1 MIEEESPLDPLP
13 ICLGC
18 WRQRFGFDED
28 PPPPPLNW
36 YMERCAVCG
45 GDTNHGLY
53 LLRGIGA
60 VLAEADRK

>member
-36 YMERCAVCG
+36 YMERCAVCA

-53 LLRGIGA
+53 LLRGVG
-60 VLAEADRK
+60 RR